1 MPSIE
6 IIILLLLAAFLAG
19 WVDAI
24 GGGGGL
30 IHFPALL
37 FGLPNASPAELLGT
51 NKAAQVLGTA
61 SASITYFQ
69 KKPDEIKNKL
79 PMAFFGL
86 IGSILG
92 AIFSSNL
99 PRSSFEP
106 IVFIVL
112 ILVGF
117 WMIIRPDYS
126 KTKNVVR
133 KESLLISISI
143 GLAIGFY
150 DGAFGPGTGTF
161 LIALFVG
168 VLGQKYLNASIGAK
182 IVNLATNFG
191 AILVFAIAGAI
202 LWKLALILSISNIF
216 GGIFG
221 AKTALWQGTKFVKYV
236 VALVAFASAIRL
248 GFQIW
253 N

>member
-92 AIFSSNL
+92 AIF
-99 PRSSFEP
+99 
-106 IVFIVL
+106 FIK
-112 ILVGF
+112 F
-117 WMIIRPDYS
+117 
-126 KTKNVVR
+126 TK
-133 KESLLISISI
+133 
-143 GLAIGFY
+143 
-150 DGAFGPGTGTF
+150 
-161 LIALFVG
+161 
-168 VLGQKYLNASIGAK
+168 
-182 IVNLATNFG
+182 
-191 AILVFAIAGAI
+191 
-202 LWKLALILSISNIF
+202 
-216 GGIFG
+216 
-221 AKTALWQGTKFVKYV
+221 KF
-236 VALVAFASAIRL
+236 F
-248 GFQIW
+248 
-253 N
+253 

>member
-6 IIILLLLAAFLAG
+6 IIILLLFAAFLAG

-37 FGLPNASPAELLGT
+37 FGLPNATPAELLGT

-69 KKPDEIKNKL
+69 KQPNEIKNKL

-86 IGSILG
+86 IGSIFG

-106 IVFIVL
+106 IVFVVL
-112 ILVGF
+112 IIVGF
-117 WMIIRPDYS
+117 WMLVRPDFS
-126 KTKNVVR
+126 KAKSQIR
-133 KESLLISISI
+133 KDSFLISLSI
-143 GLAIGFY
+143 GLTIGFY

-191 AILVFAIAGAI
+191 AIIIFAISGSI
-202 LWKLALILSISNIF
+202 IWNLALVLSISNIF

-236 VALVAFASAIRL
+236 VAFVAFASALRL
-248 GFQIW
+248 GIQIW

>member
-6 IIILLLLAAFLAG
+6 IIIFLLLAAFLAG

-37 FGLPNASPAELLGT
+37 FGLPNATPAELLGT

-69 KKPDEIKNKL
+69 KKPEEIKNKL

-86 IGSILG
+86 SGSIFG

-99 PRSSFEP
+99 PRNSFEP
-106 IVFIVL
+106 IVFVVL

-117 WMIIRPDYS
+117 WILVRPDYS
-126 KTKNVVR
+126 KSTNKTR
-133 KESLLISISI
+133 KDSLLISISI
-143 GLAIGFY
+143 GFSIGFY

-191 AILVFAIAGAI
+191 AILVFAITGSI

-216 GGIFG
+216 GGVFG

-236 VALVAFASAIRL
+236 VAFVAFASAIRL
-248 GFQIW
+248 GIQIW

>member
-6 IIILLLLAAFLAG
+6 IIILLLFAAFLAG

-37 FGLPNASPAELLGT
+37 FGLPNATPAELLGT

-61 SASITYFQ
+61 SASFTYFQ
-69 KKPDEIKNKL
+69 KKPNEIKNKL

-86 IGSILG
+86 IGSIIG

-106 IVFIVL
+106 IVFVVL
-112 ILVGF
+112 IIVGF
-117 WMIIRPDYS
+117 WMLVRPDFS
-126 KTKNVVR
+126 KAKSQIR
-133 KESLLISISI
+133 KDSFFISLSI
-143 GLAIGFY
+143 GLTIGFY

-191 AILVFAIAGAI
+191 AIIIFAISGSI
-202 LWKLALILSISNIF
+202 IWKLALVLSISNIF

-236 VALVAFASAIRL
+236 VAFVAFASALRL
-248 GFQIW
+248 GIQIW

>member
-1 MPSIE
+1 
-6 IIILLLLAAFLAG
+6 
-19 WVDAI
+19 
-24 GGGGGL
+24 
-30 IHFPALL
+30 
-37 FGLPNASPAELLGT
+37 
-51 NKAAQVLGTA
+51 
-61 SASITYFQ
+61 
-69 KKPDEIKNKL
+69 
-79 PMAFFGL
+79 
-86 IGSILG
+86 
-92 AIFSSNL
+92 
-99 PRSSFEP
+99 
-106 IVFIVL
+106 VFIVL

-117 WMIIRPDYS
+117 WMIVRPDYS
-126 KTKNVVR
+126 KTKNIVI

-191 AILVFAIAGAI
+191 AILVFAIAGTI

-236 VALVAFASAIRL
+236 VAFVAFASAVRL

>member
-6 IIILLLLAAFLAG
+6 IILLLMLAAFVAG

-37 FGLPNASPAELLGT
+37 FGLPNATPAELLGT

-61 SASITYFQ
+61 GASVTYFQ
-69 KKPDEIKNKL
+69 KMPNEIKSKI

-86 IGSILG
+86 LGSILG
-92 AIFSSNL
+92 ALFSSNL

-112 ILVGF
+112 IVVGF
-117 WMIIRPDYS
+117 WMIIRPDFSKQKNKFKKQNLIYS
-126 KTKNVVR
+126 VF
-133 KESLLISISI
+133 I
-143 GLAIGFY
+143 GCGIGFY

-168 VLGQKYLNASIGAK
+168 VLGQKYLNASVGAK
-182 IVNLATNFG
+182 IVNLATNLG
-191 AILVFAIAGAI
+191 AIFVFAANGSII
-202 LWKLALILSISNIF
+202 WKLALILSISNIF
-216 GGIFG
+216 GGVFG
-221 AKTALWQGTKFVKYV
+221 AKTAMWKGTKFVKYV
-236 VALVAFASAIRL
+236 VAVVAFASAFRL